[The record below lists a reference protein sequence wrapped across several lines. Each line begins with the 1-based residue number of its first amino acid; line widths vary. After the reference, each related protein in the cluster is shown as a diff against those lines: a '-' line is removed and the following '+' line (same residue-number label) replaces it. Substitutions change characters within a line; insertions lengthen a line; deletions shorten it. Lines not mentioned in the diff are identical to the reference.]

1 MIRGREVWIKR
12 EEGRADNEGMEKTAE
27 KERGNWRL
35 MIWEWW
41 RAKERERGRRTRDN
55 E

>member
-27 KERGNWRL
+27 KERGNWRHDL
-35 MIWEWW
+35 GMVES
-41 RAKERERGRRTRDN
+41 ERERKRKKDKG
-55 E
+55 